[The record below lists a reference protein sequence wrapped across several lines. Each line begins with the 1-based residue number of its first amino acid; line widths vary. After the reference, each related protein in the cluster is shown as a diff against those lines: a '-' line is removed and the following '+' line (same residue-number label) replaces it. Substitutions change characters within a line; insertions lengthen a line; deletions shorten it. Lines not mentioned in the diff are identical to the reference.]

1 MRINNNRGFSLIE
14 VLVTVGLI
22 GVLVGIAV
30 PSYNKYKQNT
40 SIVAL
45 KADMGNAHKS
55 YVAYD
60 AIENTYCAS
69 WTSVGLASSSTENVY
84 KGSQIYRK
92 KAFIGF
98 SDTLNTDCT
107 LSTPVLNHKT
117 TAPTATTLM
126 TETDC
131 KSWGGTWD
139 SMTSMCS
146 AVSTTNNYGTA
157 PADCKLGSD
166 TFKLGATT
174 SVANINTFYFINDAG
189 IFADNGS
196 TNNCP

>member
-69 WTSVGLASSSTENVY
+69 WTSVGLASSATENVF

-98 SDTLNTDCT
+98 QGQETDCT
-107 LSTPVLNHKT
+107 LASPVLKHIT
-117 TAPTATTLM
+117 QAPAATTL
-126 TETDC
+126 TSETDC
-131 KSWGGTWD
+131 KSWGGTWGG
-139 SMTSMCS
+139 TPAMCS
-146 AVSTTNNYGTA
+146 AVSTANNYTPTPTGCT
-157 PADCKLGSD
+157 LGSD
-166 TFKLGATT
+166 GFKLGATT
-174 SVANINTFYFINDAG
+174 AVANINTFYIISDAG
-189 IFADNGS
+189 IISDNGS